1 MNPSPHGSEPR
12 GTDLRAQMEARIQH
26 HRQRPVPLWLAS
38 RGRRRGLALIPAA
51 TFVLG
56 VLAASFVPSGVG
68 LVLLLLMSLSGAAGM
83 MLLRRV
89 TQLLDAAPPGLLDER
104 EIPQRDQ
111 AYRRAH
117 WLTLTLVGV
126 MYLLAVVDVFMTG
139 ESDTPVLRGVGWIL
153 LTLTAGVT
161 VSMLPAAALA
171 WSWDVPPDSPHD
183 DD

>member
-1 MNPSPHGSEPR
+1 M
-12 GTDLRAQMEARIQH
+12 
-26 HRQRPVPLWLAS
+26 
-38 RGRRRGLALIPAA
+38 PAA
-51 TFVLG
+51 TFTLG
-56 VLAASFVPSGVG
+56 VLAAIFVASGVG
-68 LVLLLLMSLSGAAGM
+68 LVLFLLMTLSGAAGI

-117 WLTLTLVGV
+117 WLTLALVGV
-126 MYLLAVVDVFMTG
+126 LWLLAVVDVFMTG
-139 ESDTPVLRGVGWIL
+139 DSGTPVLSGVGWVF

-161 VSMLPAAALA
+161 VSMLPAAVLA
-171 WSWDVPPDSPHD
+171 WSWDAPPENPHD